1 MKNFKK
7 LREECESKEKERKS
21 KKKTVEVM
29 PKMNDN
35 SGQKDNNQSMS
46 VK

>member
-21 KKKTVEVM
+21 KKKTVEIM
-29 PKMNDN
+29 P
-35 SGQKDNNQSMS
+35 QIKDNNGQKMS

>member
-1 MKNFKK
+1 MKNFKL

-21 KKKTVEVM
+21 KKKTVEIM
-29 PKMNDN
+29 PQGPDDN
-35 SGQKDNNQSMS
+35 GQKMS